1 MIRLPCCG
9 RHHESDGPAKTGCK
23 IKEARFDV
31 LQRANGETYATLEFE
46 LEGDPAAVGSGGLM
60 YLDNGQ
66 LVQIVHELRTGAGF
80 KVDRTERRRIVHR
93 LRVLR
98 DKIERVKMSEAKT
111 EALVFVSAFIDKTRS
126 GT

>member
-9 RHHESDGPAKTGCK
+9 RHHESAGPAKTKSCK

-31 LQRANGETYATLEFE
+31 LQRANGEAYATLEFE
-46 LEGDPAAVGSGGLM
+46 MEGDPAAVGSGGLM

-66 LVQIVHELRTGAGF
+66 LVQIVHALRTGAGF
-80 KVDRTERRRIVHR
+80 KIDRTERRRIVHR
-93 LRVLR
+93 LRILR
-98 DKIERVKMSEAKT
+98 KMTVEACG
-111 EALVFVSAFIDKTRS
+111 EIPVAVAYLDLLIDKTRS